1 MSAAALKFSA
11 ACALS
16 LLVLAD
22 EAACAQEFQTALQV
36 SPPGG
41 GHCIEVPGGA
51 LVQDQGLQMMDCNGA
66 AAQLFSYDPTR
77 MRLAIG
83 GLCLDANGG
92 KPGDLVKLSTCDGS
106 PGQAWRAQQKGEFTK
121 LVGAGGLCLD
131 IRYGSTEK
139 GAPLQ
144 SWTCGEAEPNQ
155 LWLLLRK

>member
-1 MSAAALKFSA
+1 MSAIALKIST

-16 LLVLAD
+16 LLILVAD
-22 EAACAQEFQTALQV
+22 AASAQEFQAALQV

-51 LVQDQGLQMMDCNGA
+51 FVQDQGLQMMDCSGA
-66 AAQLFSYDPTR
+66 AAQLFAYDPTR

-83 GLCLDANGG
+83 GLCIDANGG
-92 KPGDLVKLSTCDGS
+92 KPGDLVKLSRCDGGA
-106 PGQAWRAQQKGEFTK
+106 GQRWQAQQKGEFTK

-155 LWLLLRK
+155 LWRLQRK

>member
-1 MSAAALKFSA
+1 MSTVALKIPTG
-11 ACALS
+11 CALF
-16 LLVLAD
+16 LLMVAAD
-22 EAACAQEFQTALQV
+22 AARAQEFQTALQV
-36 SPPGG
+36 SPQGG

-51 LVQDQGLQMMDCNGA
+51 VAQDQGLQMMDCSGA
-66 AAQLFSYDPTR
+66 AAQLFAYDPPR

-83 GLCLDANGG
+83 GLCIDANGG
-92 KPGDLVKLSTCDGS
+92 KPGDLVKLSTCDGGA
-106 PGQAWRAQQKGEFTK
+106 GQTWRAQQKGEFTK

-155 LWLLLRK
+155 LWRLLRK